1 MPMNMWRR
9 FLKAEQIQVKTHQR
23 EELIDITREVQNFV
37 AKSGVDE
44 GILYLFVPH
53 TTGAVT
59 INENADPDVKRDIL
73 YKLNKDIPQNDGYH
87 HGEGNSDAHVKSSL
101 IGPSLQIIITGG
113 QPLLGTWQGVYF
125 CEFDGP
131 RSRKLYLKA
140 VAG

>member
-1 MPMNMWRR
+1 MWRR

-73 YKLNKDIPQNDGYH
+73 YKLNKEIPQNDGYH

-101 IGPSLQIIITGG
+101 VGPSLQIIITGG

>member
-1 MPMNMWRR
+1 M
-9 FLKAEQIQVKTHQR
+9 KAEQIQVKTHQR

-101 IGPSLQIIITGG
+101 VGPSLQIIITGG